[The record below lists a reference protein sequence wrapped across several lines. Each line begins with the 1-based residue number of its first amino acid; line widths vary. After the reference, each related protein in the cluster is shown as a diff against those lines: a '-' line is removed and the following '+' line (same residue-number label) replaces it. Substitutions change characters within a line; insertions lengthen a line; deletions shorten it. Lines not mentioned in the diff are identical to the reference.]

1 MNPIQRTIRA
11 VDHAQRRT
19 PPVAFLWAVVKKFGN
34 DQAGS
39 LAALVAYYG
48 FLSLFPLLLVLVT
61 ILGLVVTPQLQHRVV
76 HSAIAQFP
84 IVGNQLTGPGGI
96 HALKEGS
103 LVGLIIGVLGLIW
116 GSTGICQAAQN
127 AMARVWNVPQLER
140 PNYIFR
146 LLRSFAFLTVLLLDV
161 VATTVLAGITTF
173 GGSLWYARLGAG
185 ILTVLVD
192 VGLYV
197 LAFRILTPGAV
208 PTRDLVLGAV
218 LAGVAWAIL
227 QYVGTFLVGH
237 ELKHSHQI
245 YGYFASVLGL
255 LAFLYTAAQVTL
267 YAAEA
272 NVVKARRLWPRS
284 LTAPPL
290 TEADRTVL
298 TALAEE
304 RRQLPQQHI
313 EVAFE
318 EGDGAGSGEGARAA
332 APASRPAEATGQP
345 GQLRGGEHETVPPG
359 VAREPGTDPG
369 GAPVPRDGP
378 SRPAGGL

>member
-11 VDHAQRRT
+11 IDDAQRRT
-19 PPVAFLWAVVKKFGN
+19 PPVAFIWAVVKKFGN

-61 ILGLVVTPQLQHRVV
+61 ILGLIVTPHLRHLVL

-84 IVGNQLTGPGGI
+84 IVGTQLTGPNGI

-103 LVGLIIGVLGLIW
+103 VVGLVIGLLGLVW
-116 GSTGICQAAQN
+116 GATGICQAAQN
-127 AMARVWNVPQLER
+127 AMARVWNVPQVDR
-140 PNYIFR
+140 PNYLVR
-146 LLRSFAFLTVLLLDV
+146 LLRSGAFLGVLLLDV
-161 VATTVLAGITTF
+161 VVTTVLAGITTF
-173 GGSLWYARLGAG
+173 GGGLWYARIGAG
-185 ILTVLVD
+185 LLTILVD
-192 VGLYV
+192 VALYV

-237 ELKHSHQI
+237 QLRHSRQI

-272 NVVKARRLWPRS
+272 NVVRARKLWPRS
-284 LTAPPL
+284 LTSPPL

-298 TALAEE
+298 VALAQE
-304 RRQLPQQHI
+304 RRQLPQQQ
-313 EVAFE
+313 VKVGFE
-318 EGDGAGSGEGARAA
+318 DAGTTTPDEPPSIAAPDEAPSSATPEARPSTAYLQAGSPSASPEPGAA
-332 APASRPAEATGQP
+332 AGDEPSQPSTG
-345 GQLRGGEHETVPPG
+345 L
-359 VAREPGTDPG
+359 
-369 GAPVPRDGP
+369 
-378 SRPAGGL
+378 